1 MKTRI
6 IALSTLLIVILFTTA
21 SWAVT
26 EKFARVH
33 REPLKPDRDAVFKK
47 TLFISGL
54 TNAAYLGLNDMVAA
68 LQLAKYEPDAKTI
81 SAQLLAVKIGLAEK
95 PTLIRYI
102 SRQLEFCEQYPNF
115 PLGFNDSPE
124 GPEKLSVEFE
134 KIATQIEKMQIHHE
148 LTDIKELRK
157 ESERVVFQLF
167 WTDGEMMRTMCG
179 KMLNFIR
186 MELKEDLP
194 FEPLLKPLKP
204 TKN

>member
-1 MKTRI
+1 MKTRNLTLATL
-6 IALSTLLIVILFTTA
+6 IAILVITTS

-26 EKFARVH
+26 AKFAAVQ
-33 REPLKPDRDAVFKK
+33 REPLTPDKDTVFKK

-68 LQLAKYEPDAKTI
+68 LQLAKDEPDAKTLQ
-81 SAQLLAVKIGLAEK
+81 AQLLAVKIGLAEK
-95 PTLIRYI
+95 PTIIRYI
-102 SRQLEFCEQYPNF
+102 ARQLEFCEKYPNF
-115 PLGFNDSPE
+115 PLGFDDSPE
-124 GPEKLSVEFE
+124 GPEKLSVEFY
-134 KIATQIEKMQIHHE
+134 KIADQIENMKIHYE
-148 LTDIKELRK
+148 LTNIKALRK
-157 ESERVVFQLF
+157 EAERVVFQLF

-204 TKN
+204 TKK